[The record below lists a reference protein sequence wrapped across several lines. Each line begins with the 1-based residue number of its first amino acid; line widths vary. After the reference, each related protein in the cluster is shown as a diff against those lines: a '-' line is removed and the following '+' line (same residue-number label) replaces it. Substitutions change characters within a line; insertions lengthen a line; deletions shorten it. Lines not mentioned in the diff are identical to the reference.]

1 MIIQLKTQG
10 LMSENGENGENT
22 VIVSNLPFSMKEPE
36 ILAFCAQAGD
46 VLKVH
51 LTTHSNSD
59 RSKGWA

>member
-1 MIIQLKTQG
+1 
-10 LMSENGENGENT
+10 MSENGENGENT